1 MTPFGDRIRAL
12 RDRRG
17 VTLKAMAAELGVSS
31 AYLSSLEHGYRGRPG
46 PGLVLQI
53 CGYFNLG
60 WDEAEELKRLADLSL
75 PRVVIDTSGL
85 PPEATEFVNMLSRRI
100 RFLDRAAF
108 RSLKE
113 TLLESETEP
122 GL

>member
-1 MTPFGDRIRAL
+1 MTPFGNRIRAL
-12 RDRRG
+12 RESRG
-17 VTLKAMAAELGVSS
+17 VTLKAMAAELGVSA

-60 WDEAEELKRLADLSL
+60 WDDAEELKRLADVSL

-85 PPEATEFVNMLSRRI
+85 SPEATEFVNLLGRRV

-108 RSLKE
+108 RALKE

-122 GL
+122 SV

>member
-1 MTPFGDRIRAL
+1 MTPFGNRIRSL
-12 RDRRG
+12 RDGRG
-17 VTLKAMAAELGVSS
+17 VTLKAMAAELGVSP
-31 AYLSSLEHGYRGRPG
+31 AYISSLEHGYRGRPG

-60 WDEAEELKRLADLSL
+60 WDDAEELKRLADVSL

-85 PPEATEFVNMLSRRI
+85 APEATEFVNLLARRI

-108 RSLKE
+108 RALKE

-122 GL
+122 SV